1 MQKLMRQTNIGVLTW
16 ALISITLG
24 VLPFYSFD
32 PINIL
37 RFILILIF
45 GLICLGLIWINR
57 RKLFSLN
64 YRAILIISIAFIIW
78 IVLTTVISKNNF
90 IESLF
95 GITGRQTG
103 FLTYISLV
111 FILLVAVLKTQ
122 KFLMNSIMYFL
133 ILTGVISALYGLI
146 QFFSLDPFDW
156 INPYSPVF
164 GFFGNPNFQSSFM
177 GISATAALAFILNKN
192 KWHLERVISFIYI
205 GLAMCVI
212 YLSKSQQGYLVFSI
226 GASVVI
232 YLWIKTHHRFSK
244 FTSLYILVWFTGV
257 FITLI
262 DVLQKSPWQPVLYK
276 PSVTFRGDFWR
287 AGWNITKDNPIFGVG
302 LDGYRDSYRL
312 YRDQIAAERNPSAM
326 VDSAHNVFLDIS
338 SGGGFPLLIIYCALI
353 LLVILSILK
362 VIKREKEFNYS
373 FAAVSG
379 AWVAYQAQSVISIN
393 QIGLAIWGWVLSGA
407 IIGYEINTRKDG
419 SSTTVSKP
427 AAERMAVSF
436 GLLIGIVIS
445 LPLLLADGQFR
456 STIKAGDV
464 IKIEQN
470 LDQWPQSVIRM
481 NLAAQIFIDGGF
493 SDRALIISQKAVELN
508 PRNFE
513 AWEKIYLNPQS
524 DENAKSQA
532 LVKMRELDP
541 LNPNLK

>member
-1 MQKLMRQTNIGVLTW
+1 MRQTNIGVLTW

-45 GLICLGLIWINR
+45 GLICLGLLWINR
-57 RKLFSLN
+57 RKLFNLK
-64 YRAILIISIAFIIW
+64 YRNILIISVSILSW
-78 IVLTTVISKNNF
+78 VLLSTVISKNNF
-90 IESLF
+90 VENLF
-95 GITGRQTG
+95 GVTGRQTG
-103 FLTYISLV
+103 FLTYVSLV
-111 FILLVAVLKTQ
+111 FILLVAVLSSQ
-122 KFLMNSIMYFL
+122 KLLLNTIIYIL
-133 ILTGVISALYGLI
+133 VLTGVISALYGLI

-156 INPYSPVF
+156 INPFSPVF
-164 GFFGNPNFQSSFM
+164 GFFGNPNFQASFM
-177 GISATAALAFILNKN
+177 GISATAALAFILSKN
-192 KWHLERVISFIYI
+192 KWNLERVISFIYI
-205 GLAMCVI
+205 GLAICVI
-212 YLSKSQQGYLVFSI
+212 YLSKSQQGYLVFGI
-226 GASVVI
+226 GSSVVI

-257 FITLI
+257 FIALI
-262 DVLQKSPWQPVLYK
+262 DILQKSPWQPVLYK
-276 PSVTFRGDFWR
+276 QSVTFRGDFWR
-287 AGWNITKDNPIFGVG
+287 TGWNITKDKPIFGVG

-407 IIGYEINTRKDG
+407 IIGYEINTREDG
-419 SSTTVSKP
+419 SITTMSKP
-427 AAERMAVSF
+427 AAERIAVSF

-470 LDQWPQSVIRM
+470 LNQWPQSVIRM

-513 AWEKIYLNPQS
+513 AWEKIYLNPQA
-524 DENAKSQA
+524 DENTKSQA
-532 LVKMRELDP
+532 LAKMRELDP
-541 LNPNLK
+541 LNQNLK